1 MTVTADIASVR
12 TLSAKDLPSIER
24 VLATDPVAHCFVAS
38 RARSGG
44 VDPWRMGGE
53 LLGYVERD
61 TVVSLL
67 YCGANLVPVGTHDES
82 REAFAQR
89 LRQTGRRCSSIVG
102 TRNEVLDLW
111 NRLEPRWGR
120 AREVRSSQPLL
131 AISGPPR
138 VTPDPAVRVSESTDL
153 DALLPACIDMFLG
166 EVGVSPV
173 AGGMS
178 AAYRARIAELIAQ
191 GRSFIRSDSGSVTFK
206 AEIGAATDD
215 VCQVQG
221 VWVAHERRGT
231 GISEPAMAAVV
242 ALARESIA
250 PTVSLYVNDFNVAAR
265 RCYEAVGF
273 QQCGEF
279 ATVLF

>member
-12 TLSAKDLPSIER
+12 TLSAQDLPSIER

-38 RARSGG
+38 RVRSGG

-61 TVVSLL
+61 RVVSLL
-67 YCGANLVPVGTHDES
+67 YCGANLVPVGTHDEA

-102 TRNEVLDLW
+102 TRDEVLDLW
-111 NRLEPRWGR
+111 HRLEPRWGR

-131 AISGPPR
+131 AISGPPA
-138 VTPDPAVRVSESTDL
+138 VAPDPAVRVSESTDL
-153 DALLPACIDMFLG
+153 DVLLPACIDMFLG

-206 AEIGAATDD
+206 AEVGAATDE

-231 GISEPAMAAVV
+231 GVSEPAMAAVV

-273 QQCGEF
+273 RQCGEF

>member
-12 TLSAKDLPSIER
+12 TLSAKDLPSIEH
-24 VLATDPVAHCFVAS
+24 VLARDPVAHCFVAS
-38 RARSGG
+38 RVRSGD

-53 LLGYVERD
+53 LLGYVERG

-67 YCGANLVPVGTHDES
+67 YCGANLVPVGTNDEA

-102 TRNEVLDLW
+102 PREEVLDLW
-111 NRLEPRWGR
+111 RRLEPRWGR
-120 AREVRSSQPLL
+120 AREVRASQPLM
-131 AISGPPR
+131 ATSGPP
-138 VTPDPAVRVSESTDL
+138 VVEPDPAVRFSENADL
-153 DALLPACIDMFLG
+153 EMLLPACIDMFLG

-191 GRSFIRSDSGSVTFK
+191 RRSFIRSDAGAVTFK
-206 AEIGAATDD
+206 AEVGASTDQA
-215 VCQVQG
+215 CQVQG

-242 ALARESIA
+242 ALAHQWIA
-250 PTVSLYVNDFNVAAR
+250 PTVSLYVNDFNIPAR

-273 QQCGEF
+273 RQCGEF